1 MKICPEP
8 QKEWLSPGEP
18 IPFQLPASPPG
29 GCLLRIR
36 TPGGVYFS
44 VHRERKKMKQI
55 SLPDHPAAEEEYL
68 HLQQACDTISRE
80 ISEVEALTGAKAGVV
95 MDVRMKEDPDEQE
108 QVTIQRFR
116 YQLDRLRQLSMASGQ
131 AYFARLDFTPSGSR
145 PETWYLGRWGVL
157 DPLTLVP
164 VVVDWRSP
172 VANLYYS
179 GQIGKMDYEAPDGR
193 VEGELTLKRMLTVRQ
208 RELVSLFD
216 SGIVSQEAYL
226 QSVLGSVSTDRLREI
241 VTTIQAEQNIVIR
254 HPLSSDL
261 LVQGAAGS
269 GKTTIALHRIA
280 YLLYTFRQTL
290 KPENMMILAPNP
302 LFLSYISQVL
312 PDLGVERVVQTTFEG
327 WCREGMGKHMPK
339 ILRESRLEKN
349 LSLPEER
356 RERTG
361 RILRTK
367 GSLSL
372 MKKLESWLDRLQETV
387 IPQNGMKMAGVVLME
402 KEELENVFLK
412 DLRFFPLEQRI
423 AELKKIV
430 RKRVRSAAALLK
442 DRYAENA
449 EQMAGRIR
457 ATVRDGAQRQQK
469 IRELYE
475 TRDRRY
481 REIDARAETY
491 MNSYRDKFPL
501 PDLPGLYRAFLEE
514 CAPELVPED
523 SSLRQEDLPMLV
535 MICRAVFGLKA
546 APMKHIVID
555 ECQDFSPF
563 QIELL
568 KKSNPA
574 ATFSL
579 VGDLYQGIRAD
590 EGIRSWE
597 EWKGPVFEG
606 RADLKQLTVSYRNTV
621 EIMNLA
627 QAVAGRYP
635 IEGVCETRPVLRH
648 GEPPQT
654 VRAKDEKDRLNLIC
668 SRIRAWKEEGYHSI
682 ALIEKTAEQARKL
695 FRQVGPELGAHLL
708 SETDSEYRGGVMIL
722 PASIA
727 KGMEFDC
734 VGICDASAENFP
746 DDEFLCR
753 ILYVMMTRP
762 LHRLCIWHKGDPS
775 PMLPAGT

>member
-1 MKICPEP
+1 MI
-8 QKEWLSPGEP
+8 
-18 IPFQLPASPPG
+18 
-29 GCLLRIR
+29 
-36 TPGGVYFS
+36 
-44 VHRERKKMKQI
+44 
-55 SLPDHPAAEEEYL
+55 D
-68 HLQQACDTISRE
+68 RE
-80 ISEVEALTGAKAGVV
+80 IAEVEALTGAKAGVC
-95 MDVRMKEDPDEQE
+95 MDVQMKEDPDEQE

-116 YQLDRLRQLSMASGQ
+116 WQLDRLRQLNMARGQ
-131 AYFARLDFTPSGSR
+131 AYFARLDFVPAGSH

-157 DPLTLVP
+157 DPVALTP

-179 GQIGKMDYEAPDGR
+179 GQIGRMDYEAPDGR
-193 VEGELTLKRMLTVRQ
+193 VEGELTLKRMLTVQ
-208 RELVSLFD
+208 ERELVSLFD

-226 QSVLGSVSTDRLREI
+226 QGVLGSVSTDRLREI

-254 HPLSSDL
+254 HPLNAHL

-280 YLLYTFRQTL
+280 YLLYTFQKTL

-327 WCREGMGKHMPK
+327 WCREGMGKRMPK

-349 LSLPEER
+349 LSLSEAER
-356 RERTG
+356 ESTG
-361 RILRTK
+361 RILRMK
-367 GSLSL
+367 GSLET
-372 MKKLESWLDRLQETV
+372 MRKLESWLERLQYTV
-387 IPQNGMKMAGVVLME
+387 LPPNGMKMAGVVLME
-402 KEELENVFLK
+402 RAELENIFLK
-412 DLRFFPLEQRI
+412 DLRYFPLEQRI
-423 AELKKIV
+423 GELRKIV
-430 RKRVRSAAALLK
+430 RKRVQSAVSLLK

-457 ATVRDGAQRQQK
+457 AGMREGPQRQQK
-469 IRELYE
+469 IKELY
-475 TRDRRY
+475 TIRDQRY
-481 REIDARAETY
+481 REIDARAEAY
-491 MNSYRDKFPL
+491 MNGYREKFPL
-501 PDLPGLYRAFLEE
+501 PDLTGLYRAFLQE

-523 SSLRQEDLPMLV
+523 GNLRQEDLPMLV
-535 MICRAVFGLKA
+535 MICRTVFGLKVR
-546 APMKHIVID
+546 PMKHIVID

-568 KKSNPA
+568 KKANPA

-597 EWKGPVFEG
+597 EWKGPVFED

-621 EIMNLA
+621 EIMDLA
-627 QAVAGRYP
+627 QKVAARYP
-635 IEGVCETRPVLRH
+635 IPGICETKPVLRH
-648 GEPPQT
+648 GEPPRIIPAGNEKERLSMIREQ
-654 VRAKDEKDRLNLIC
+654 VRAWR
-668 SRIRAWKEEGYHSI
+668 EEGYHSI
-682 ALIEKTAEQARKL
+682 ALIEKTAEQAKKL
-695 FRQVGPELGAHLL
+695 YRQIGPELDAHLL
-708 SETDSEYRGGVMIL
+708 SETDADYRGGVMIL

-762 LHRLCIWHKGDPS
+762 LHRLCLWHREQPS
-775 PMLPAGT
+775 PMLPETI